1 MGFINKDKIIKYLI
15 IFLPVTLVLSIFFSE
30 FILFIISLFFIRDY
44 LKEKERKKNFFYIL
58 LIFFVIYISFSSISF
73 DESFVLKST
82 FFYFRFLIYFFAIIY
97 YLKKLEIYDFLIK
110 SFILVSSVL
119 LVDGIVQFFL
129 GYNIIGIQQIH
140 EGRVSSFFGDELILG
155 SYLVRFLP
163 FFLIFFIINHKINKK
178 IQPIFLVMFLL
189 VVILSG
195 ERTALFFLFL
205 YILIFFVFLKELR
218 KIILFFSSLSLI
230 VIFLLVNTN
239 QNYHERY
246 FYNLFNSFGLVSSGE
261 LIGETEVSF
270 FNQKGEIKKIYIFSK
285 QHEHHYQ
292 TAYKMFKDKIIFG
305 HGAKSFRVKCKEEK
319 YKISDLSCATHPHNI
334 LMQYLSELGLIG
346 FIFLFTFHILFIR
359 ELTKIF
365 KLHEDKKNEKKI
377 LLFSLCGIIVC
388 MFPLI
393 PSGNFFNNWL
403 NIILILNL
411 ANYIYF
417 KEKYLNV

>member
-129 GYNIIGIQQIH
+129 GYNIIGIPQIH

-270 FNQKGEIKKIYIFSK
+270 FNQKGEIKKMYIFSK

-346 FIFLFTFHILFIR
+346 FTFLFTFHILFIR

>member
-1 MGFINKDKIIKYLI
+1 MGLVNKDKIIKYLI

-346 FIFLFTFHILFIR
+346 FTFLFTFHILFIR

-365 KLHEDKKNEKKI
+365 KLNEDKKNEKKI

>member
-129 GYNIIGIQQIH
+129 GYNIIGIPQIH
-140 EGRVSSFFGDELILG
+140 GGRVSSFFGDELILG

-163 FFLIFFIINHKINKK
+163 FFLIFFIINHKLNKK

-230 VIFLLVNTN
+230 VIFLLVTTN

-346 FIFLFTFHILFIR
+346 FTFLFTFHILFIR

-365 KLHEDKKNEKKI
+365 KLNEDKKNEKKI

>member
-129 GYNIIGIQQIH
+129 GYNIIGIPQIH
-140 EGRVSSFFGDELILG
+140 GGRVSSFFGDELILG

-270 FNQKGEIKKIYIFSK
+270 FNQKGEIKKMYIFSK

-346 FIFLFTFHILFIR
+346 FTFLFTFHILFIR

-365 KLHEDKKNEKKI
+365 KLNEDKKNEKKI

>member
-1 MGFINKDKIIKYLI
+1 M
-15 IFLPVTLVLSIFFSE
+15 
-30 FILFIISLFFIRDY
+30 
-44 LKEKERKKNFFYIL
+44 
-58 LIFFVIYISFSSISF
+58 
-73 DESFVLKST
+73 
-82 FFYFRFLIYFFAIIY
+82 
-97 YLKKLEIYDFLIK
+97 
-110 SFILVSSVL
+110 
-119 LVDGIVQFFL
+119 VDGIVQFFL
-129 GYNIIGIQQIH
+129 GYNITGIQQIH

-346 FIFLFTFHILFIR
+346 FTFLLTFHILFIR

-388 MFPLI
+388 MFPFI
-393 PSGNFFNNWL
+393 PSCNFFNNWL

>member
-129 GYNIIGIQQIH
+129 GYNIIGIPQIH
-140 EGRVSSFFGDELILG
+140 GGRVSSFFGDELILG

-270 FNQKGEIKKIYIFSK
+270 FNQKGEIKKMYIFSK

-346 FIFLFTFHILFIR
+346 FTFLFTFHILFIR

>member
-1 MGFINKDKIIKYLI
+1 M
-15 IFLPVTLVLSIFFSE
+15 
-30 FILFIISLFFIRDY
+30 
-44 LKEKERKKNFFYIL
+44 
-58 LIFFVIYISFSSISF
+58 
-73 DESFVLKST
+73 
-82 FFYFRFLIYFFAIIY
+82 
-97 YLKKLEIYDFLIK
+97 
-110 SFILVSSVL
+110 
-119 LVDGIVQFFL
+119 VDGIVQFFL
-129 GYNIIGIQQIH
+129 GYNIIGIPQIH
-140 EGRVSSFFGDELILG
+140 GGRVSSFFGDELILG

-163 FFLIFFIINHKINKK
+163 FFLIFFIINHKLNKK

-230 VIFLLVNTN
+230 VIFLLVTTN

-346 FIFLFTFHILFIR
+346 FTFLFTFHILFIR

-365 KLHEDKKNEKKI
+365 KLNEDKKNEKKN
-377 LLFSLCGIIVC
+377 FII
-388 MFPLI
+388 
-393 PSGNFFNNWL
+393 FFMRNNCL
-403 NIILILNL
+403 HVSVDTLGQ
-411 ANYIYF
+411 F
-417 KEKYLNV
+417 F

>member
-15 IFLPVTLVLSIFFSE
+15 IFLPVTLVLSIFFFE

-129 GYNIIGIQQIH
+129 GYNIIGIPQIH
-140 EGRVSSFFGDELILG
+140 GGRVSSFFGDELILG

-163 FFLIFFIINHKINKK
+163 FFLIFFIINHKLNKK

-195 ERTALFFLFL
+195 ERTALFFLLF

-230 VIFLLVNTN
+230 VIFLLVTTN

-346 FIFLFTFHILFIR
+346 FTFLFTFHILFIR

-365 KLHEDKKNEKKI
+365 KLNEDKKNEKKI